1 MYGKSPGIRKR
12 GHWWRGNYKQSFVY
26 CYRHKT
32 KKGNIQRCHIIQ
44 RNLSSGDTLMTKESA
59 IIKINHRIIFFL
71 LSCLGICYSSSFKQ
85 IHKLSLYPTQCS
97 SQESSKTMS
106 AKSFVL
112 ISMAVDPV
120 LNLLACLLYYNV
132 EKSSYSFSRL
142 TWK

>member
-1 MYGKSPGIRKR
+1 
-12 GHWWRGNYKQSFVY
+12 
-26 CYRHKT
+26 
-32 KKGNIQRCHIIQ
+32 
-44 RNLSSGDTLMTKESA
+44 MTKESA
-59 IIKINHRIIFFL
+59 IIKINQRMIFFL
-71 LSCLGICYSSSFKQ
+71 LSCLGICCSSYFKQ

-132 EKSSYSFSRL
+132 EKSSDSFSRS
-142 TWK
+142 T

>member
-1 MYGKSPGIRKR
+1 
-12 GHWWRGNYKQSFVY
+12 
-26 CYRHKT
+26 
-32 KKGNIQRCHIIQ
+32 
-44 RNLSSGDTLMTKESA
+44 MTKESA
-59 IIKINHRIIFFL
+59 IIKINQRMIFFL
-71 LSCLGICYSSSFKQ
+71 LSCLGICCSSYFKQ
-85 IHKLSLYPTQCS
+85 IHKLSLNPTQCS

-142 TWK
+142 T